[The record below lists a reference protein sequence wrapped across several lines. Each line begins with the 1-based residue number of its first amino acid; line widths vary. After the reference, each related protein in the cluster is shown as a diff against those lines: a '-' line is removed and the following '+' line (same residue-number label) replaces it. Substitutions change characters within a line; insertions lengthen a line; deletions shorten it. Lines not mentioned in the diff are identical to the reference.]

1 MAEFKL
7 GEENNYG
14 SANNTTTKTPYFT
27 LKNDGDHKDVRL
39 LYKDSND
46 IKGYSVHEV
55 EMTGQNGSYKKYV
68 NCLREYN
75 SPIDDCPLCKANYR
89 TITKVYVPLYDI
101 SEDKVC
107 LWERGKQY
115 FSRLSSICARFPN
128 VAGNIFEISRHG
140 AKGSKDTYYDMLHV
154 GSDNVTINDLPEAPN
169 ALGTAI
175 LDKTADDMNT
185 YLQTGK
191 FPSGQHAQQSQA
203 SSPIP
208 TRRTPV
214 NTEVF

>member
-175 LDKTADDMNT
+175 LDKTADEMNT

-191 FPSGQHAQQSQA
+191 FPSGQHTQQSQA